1 MKIIRGI
8 LIYGFFTFAYTVAL
22 INSDGTYR
30 AVIIGLGL
38 VVAVCVAGSITEHV
52 RDKNE
57 R

>member
-22 INSDGTYR
+22 INSDGPYR
-30 AVIIGLGL
+30 AVIVGLGL
-38 VVAVCVAGSITEHV
+38 VVGVCIAGSIAENAHD
-52 RDKNE
+52 RRE